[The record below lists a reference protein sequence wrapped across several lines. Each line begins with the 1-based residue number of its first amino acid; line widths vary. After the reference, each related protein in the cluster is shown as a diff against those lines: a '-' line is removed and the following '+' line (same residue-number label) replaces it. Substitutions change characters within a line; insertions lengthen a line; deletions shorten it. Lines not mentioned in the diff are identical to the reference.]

1 MSKITIYEVQERMP
15 RMETLVELWEASVRA
30 THHFPSLI
38 GASFAT
44 TSIRISLSRISTRAG
59 PLETF
64 DCCNIIF
71 SGIILRFAPCF
82 LSLGNIRKRI
92 WKKAD
97 GDVFD

>member
-1 MSKITIYEVQERMP
+1 VG
-15 RMETLVELWEASVRA
+15 SVGLCD
-30 THHFPSLI
+30 TSFSSLI

-44 TSIRISLSRISTRAG
+44 TSTRISLSRISTRAG

-64 DCCNIIF
+64 DCSKIIL

-97 GDVFD
+97 GDVFDLKNFRNNSRGE

>member
-1 MSKITIYEVQERMP
+1 
-15 RMETLVELWEASVRA
+15 METLVELWEASVRA
-30 THHFPSLI
+30 T
-38 GASFAT
+38 FAT

>member
-1 MSKITIYEVQERMP
+1 MGSFRPCDT
-15 RMETLVELWEASVRA
+15 S
-30 THHFPSLI
+30 FSSLI

-82 LSLGNIRKRI
+82 YRWGTSEKDME
-92 WKKAD
+92 KAD
-97 GDVFD
+97 GDVLIKNFRNNSRGE

>member
-30 THHFPSLI
+30 THHLI

>member
-30 THHFPSLI
+30 THHFI
-38 GASFAT
+38 VNRSFFCNNIH
-44 TSIRISLSRISTRAG
+44 SYQLSRISTRAG